1 MYRVNAE
8 RSQEKNDRNGR
19 IERCTKVTPQC
30 LPGRKS
36 LRDENSTPYRSRKST
51 NAWASQYRLTP
62 QGKLKLHNL
71 AFMDATD
78 QLGFQ
83 FRPAERRVWTVR
95 ALVSAVR
102 SHIEREYSDCWVE
115 GEISNLRI
123 PDSGHLY
130 FTLKEESAQIRVVMF
145 RSSAK
150 LLRFRPENGLHV
162 TVRGRITVYEDRGE
176 LQISAEFMEPKGAG
190 ALQLAFEQLKA
201 RLQAEGL
208 FEVSRK
214 KPIPPLP
221 QRIGIITSPQGAA
234 LRDILN
240 ILARRHHSANVL
252 IYPAQVQGEAA
263 AGEVMAGVRFFN
275 QDLQRGGAVEVI
287 VIARGGGS
295 AEDLAAFN
303 HEGLARAVADSK
315 IPVISAIGHETD
327 FTIIDFVADLRAP
340 TPSAAAELVIRSRQD
355 IEAQAEDLCRR
366 LERALRYR
374 LLMARQELT
383 ERAQHGAFARMMD
396 GIHRRQQK
404 LDEQRFRLEKA
415 ERQLLERCRRRSE
428 NVSSAVRHYDARRRL
443 AAVRQGLEAQVAN
456 LAAAIRRR
464 LLESGGALDRRAAS
478 LEALSPVAIL
488 NRGYALVFDAKGRLV
503 KDAARLEA
511 GDELS
516 ARLARGRV
524 RARVTA
530 SEPGE
535 PEPGDLH

>member
-1 MYRVNAE
+1 
-8 RSQEKNDRNGR
+8 
-19 IERCTKVTPQC
+19 
-30 LPGRKS
+30 
-36 LRDENSTPYRSRKST
+36 
-51 NAWASQYRLTP
+51 
-62 QGKLKLHNL
+62 
-71 AFMDATD
+71 
-78 QLGFQ
+78 
-83 FRPAERRVWTVR
+83 
-95 ALVSAVR
+95 
-102 SHIEREYSDCWVE
+102 VE

-150 LLRFRPENGLHV
+150 LLRFRPENGLQV

-208 FEVSRK
+208 FEASRK

-221 QRIGIITSPQGAA
+221 QRIGIVTSPQGAA

-252 IYPAQVQGEAA
+252 IYPAQVQGDAA
-263 AGEVMAGVRFFN
+263 PGEVMAGLRYF
-275 QDLQRGGAVEVI
+275 QQSSHQAPRGSRAVEVI
-287 VIARGGGS
+287 IIARGGGS
-295 AEDLAAFN
+295 AEDLASFN

-315 IPVISAIGHETD
+315 IPVIAAIGHETD
-327 FTIIDFVADLRAP
+327 FTIVDFVADLRAP
-340 TPSAAAELVIRSRQD
+340 TPSAAAELVIRSRQE
-355 IEAQAEDLCRR
+355 IEAQAEDSYAR

-415 ERQLLERCRRRSE
+415 ERQLLERCHRRSE
-428 NVSSAVRHYDARRRL
+428 SVAAAVRHYDARRRL
-443 AAVRQGLEAQVAN
+443 AAVRQSLESQVAN
-456 LAAAIRRR
+456 LAAATRTR
-464 LLESGGALDRRAAS
+464 LLESRGALDRRTAS

-503 KDAARLEA
+503 KDASRLKA
-511 GDELS
+511 GDEVS

-524 RARVTA
+524 RARVTGTER
-530 SEPGE
+530 SEP
-535 PEPGDLH
+535 

>member
-1 MYRVNAE
+1 MEMN
-8 RSQEKNDRNGR
+8 
-19 IERCTKVTPQC
+19 
-30 LPGRKS
+30 
-36 LRDENSTPYRSRKST
+36 
-51 NAWASQYRLTP
+51 
-62 QGKLKLHNL
+62 
-71 AFMDATD
+71 D

-83 FRPAERRVWTVR
+83 FRPPERRVWTVR

-130 FTLKEESAQIRVVMF
+130 FTLKEEAAQIRVVMF

-162 TVRGRITVYEDRGE
+162 TVRGRITVYEERGE

-208 FEVSRK
+208 FDASRK

-221 QRIGIITSPQGAA
+221 QRIGVITSPQGAA

-252 IYPAQVQGEAA
+252 IYPAQVQGDSAP
-263 AGEVMAGVRFFN
+263 GEVMAGLRCFH
-275 QDLQRGGAVEVI
+275 QDLRRKGAVEVI
-287 VIARGGGS
+287 IIARGGGS
-295 AEDLAAFN
+295 AEDLACFN
-303 HEGLARAVADSK
+303 HEGLARAVADSE

-327 FTIIDFVADLRAP
+327 FTIVDFVADLRAP
-340 TPSAAAELVIRSRQD
+340 TPSAAAELVIRSRQE
-355 IEAQAEDLCRR
+355 IEAQAEDLYRR
-366 LERALRYR
+366 LERAVRYR

-383 ERAQHGAFARMMD
+383 EHAQHGAFARMMD

-415 ERQLLERCRRRSE
+415 ERQVLERCQQRCER
-428 NVSSAVRHYDARRRL
+428 VTSSIRHYDARRRL
-443 AAVRQGLEAQVAN
+443 AAVGQRLDADVAN
-456 LAAAIRRR
+456 LAAAMNTR
-464 LLESGGALDRRAAS
+464 LLESRGALERRTAS

-488 NRGYALVFDAKGRLV
+488 NRGYALVFDAKGQLV
-503 KDAARLEA
+503 KDAARLKA

-516 ARLARGRV
+516 ARLAQGRV
-524 RARVTA
+524 RARVT
-530 SEPGE
+530 STERGE
-535 PEPGDLH
+535 T

>member
-1 MYRVNAE
+1 MEMA
-8 RSQEKNDRNGR
+8 
-19 IERCTKVTPQC
+19 
-30 LPGRKS
+30 
-36 LRDENSTPYRSRKST
+36 
-51 NAWASQYRLTP
+51 
-62 QGKLKLHNL
+62 
-71 AFMDATD
+71 D

-83 FRPAERRVWTVR
+83 FRPPERRVWTVR

-102 SHIEREYSDCWVE
+102 AHLEREYSDCWVE

-190 ALQLAFEQLKA
+190 ALQVAFEQLKA

-208 FEVSRK
+208 FAASLRK
-214 KPIPPLP
+214 AIPPLP

-240 ILARRHHSANVL
+240 ILARRHHSANVV

-263 AGEVMAGVRFFN
+263 PGEVMAGLRYFHQSVHRSS
-275 QDLQRGGAVEVI
+275 AVEVI
-287 VIARGGGS
+287 IIARGGGS
-295 AEDLAAFN
+295 AEDLSCFN

-327 FTIIDFVADLRAP
+327 FTIVDFVADLRAP
-340 TPSAAAELVIRSRQD
+340 TPSAAAELVIRSRQE
-355 IEAQAEDLCRR
+355 IEAQTEDLSRR

-374 LLMARQELT
+374 LLMARQDLT
-383 ERAQHGAFARMMD
+383 ERAQNGAFARLTD

-415 ERQLLERCRRRSE
+415 ERHLLERCHRRCE
-428 NVSSAVRHYDARRRL
+428 GVTAAVRHYDARRRL
-443 AAVRQGLEAQVAN
+443 AAIRQQLAAQVAN
-456 LAAAIRRR
+456 LAAAMQTRVLQRR
-464 LLESGGALDRRAAS
+464 GALDRQTAS

-511 GDELS
+511 GSELS

-530 SEPGE
+530 TESSEPQ
-535 PEPGDLH
+535 

>member
-1 MYRVNAE
+1 ME
-8 RSQEKNDRNGR
+8 
-19 IERCTKVTPQC
+19 
-30 LPGRKS
+30 
-36 LRDENSTPYRSRKST
+36 
-51 NAWASQYRLTP
+51 
-62 QGKLKLHNL
+62 
-71 AFMDATD
+71 MTD

-83 FRPAERRVWTVR
+83 FRPPERRVWTVR

-150 LLRFRPENGLHV
+150 LLRFRPENGLQV

-208 FEVSRK
+208 FEAARK

-252 IYPAQVQGEAA
+252 IYPAQVQGDAA
-263 AGEVMAGVRFFN
+263 PGEVMAGLRHFH
-275 QDLQRGGAVEVI
+275 QEHRHGRAVEVI
-287 VIARGGGS
+287 IIARGGGS
-295 AEDLAAFN
+295 AEDLACFN

-327 FTIIDFVADLRAP
+327 FTIVDFVADLRAP
-340 TPSAAAELVIRSRQD
+340 TPSAAAELVIRSRQE
-355 IEAQAEDLCRR
+355 IEAQAEDLYRR

-415 ERQLLERCRRRSE
+415 ERQLLERCRRRSDS
-428 NVSSAVRHYDARRRL
+428 VSAAVRHYDARRL
-443 AAVRQGLEAQVAN
+443 MAAVRQRLEAQVAN
-456 LAAAIRRR
+456 LAAATHTR
-464 LLESGGALDRRAAS
+464 LLQNRGALDRQTAS

-488 NRGYALVFDAKGRLV
+488 NRGYALVFDAKGQLV

-511 GDELS
+511 GDEVS

-524 RARVTA
+524 RARVTGT
-530 SEPGE
+530 ERGE
-535 PEPGDLH
+535 TESKSPTLE

>member
-1 MYRVNAE
+1 ME
-8 RSQEKNDRNGR
+8 MS
-19 IERCTKVTPQC
+19 
-30 LPGRKS
+30 
-36 LRDENSTPYRSRKST
+36 
-51 NAWASQYRLTP
+51 
-62 QGKLKLHNL
+62 
-71 AFMDATD
+71 D

-83 FRPAERRVWTVR
+83 FRPPERRVWTVR

-102 SHIEREYSDCWVE
+102 SHIDREYSDCWVE

-162 TVRGRITVYEDRGE
+162 MVRGRITVYEDRGE

-208 FEVSRK
+208 FDASRK

-221 QRIGIITSPQGAA
+221 QKIGIITSPQGAA

-252 IYPAQVQGEAA
+252 IYPAQVQGDSAP
-263 AGEVMAGVRFFN
+263 GEVMAGLRYFN
-275 QDLQRGGAVEVI
+275 QELQQELRHQEHRRRDVRRNSAVEVI
-287 VIARGGGS
+287 IIARGGGS
-295 AEDLAAFN
+295 VEDLACFN
-303 HEGLARAVADSK
+303 HEGLARAVAESK

-327 FTIIDFVADLRAP
+327 FTIVDFVADLRAP

-374 LLMARQELT
+374 LLMARQELA

-415 ERQLLERCRRRSE
+415 EGQLLERCHRRWE
-428 NVSSAVRHYDARRRL
+428 NVSAAVRHYDARRHL
-443 AAVRQGLEAQVAN
+443 AAVRQRLEAQVAN
-456 LAAAIRRR
+456 LAAATHTQ
-464 LLESGGALDRRAAS
+464 LLESRGALDRQTAS

-488 NRGYALVFDAKGRLV
+488 NRGYALVFDAKGQLV
-503 KDAARLEA
+503 KDAARLEP

-516 ARLARGRV
+516 ARLSRGRV

-530 SEPGE
+530 TERSEP
-535 PEPGDLH
+535 

>member
-1 MYRVNAE
+1 META
-8 RSQEKNDRNGR
+8 
-19 IERCTKVTPQC
+19 
-30 LPGRKS
+30 
-36 LRDENSTPYRSRKST
+36 
-51 NAWASQYRLTP
+51 
-62 QGKLKLHNL
+62 
-71 AFMDATD
+71 D

-83 FRPAERRVWTVR
+83 FRPPERRIWTVR

-162 TVRGRITVYEDRGE
+162 TVRGCITVYEDRGE

-190 ALQLAFEQLKA
+190 VLQLAFEQLKA

-208 FEVSRK
+208 FEASRK

-252 IYPAQVQGEAA
+252 IYPAQVQGDAA
-263 AGEVMAGVRFFN
+263 PGEVMAGLRYF
-275 QDLQRGGAVEVI
+275 QQESRGSRAVEVI
-287 VIARGGGS
+287 IIARGGGS
-295 AEDLAAFN
+295 AEDLAGFN
-303 HEGLARAVADSK
+303 HEGLARAVAESK

-327 FTIIDFVADLRAP
+327 FTIVDFVADLRAP
-340 TPSAAAELVIRSRQD
+340 TPSAAAELVIRSRQE
-355 IEAQAEDLCRR
+355 IEAQAEDLYRR

-415 ERQLLERCRRRSE
+415 ERQLLERCHRRSE
-428 NVSSAVRHYDARRRL
+428 SVAAAVRHYDARRRL
-443 AAVRQGLEAQVAN
+443 AAVRQRLQAQVAN
-456 LAAAIRRR
+456 LAAATHTR
-464 LLESGGALDRRAAS
+464 LLESRGALDRRTAS

-488 NRGYALVFDAKGRLV
+488 NRGYALVFDGKGRLL
-503 KDAARLEA
+503 KDAARLKA
-511 GDELS
+511 GDEVS

-530 SEPGE
+530 TERGKP
-535 PEPGDLH
+535 

>member
-1 MYRVNAE
+1 ME
-8 RSQEKNDRNGR
+8 
-19 IERCTKVTPQC
+19 
-30 LPGRKS
+30 
-36 LRDENSTPYRSRKST
+36 
-51 NAWASQYRLTP
+51 
-62 QGKLKLHNL
+62 
-71 AFMDATD
+71 MTD

-83 FRPAERRVWTVR
+83 FRPPERRVWTVR

-150 LLRFRPENGLHV
+150 LLRFRPENGLQV

-208 FEVSRK
+208 FEAARK

-252 IYPAQVQGEAA
+252 IYPAQVQGDAA
-263 AGEVMAGVRFFN
+263 PGEVMAGLRHFHLH
-275 QDLQRGGAVEVI
+275 QEHRHIRAVEVI
-287 VIARGGGS
+287 IIARGGGS
-295 AEDLAAFN
+295 AEDLACFN

-327 FTIIDFVADLRAP
+327 FTIVDFVADLRAP
-340 TPSAAAELVIRSRQD
+340 TPSAAAELVIRSRQE
-355 IEAQAEDLCRR
+355 IEAQAEDLYRR

-428 NVSSAVRHYDARRRL
+428 NVSAAVRHYDARRL
-443 AAVRQGLEAQVAN
+443 MAGVRQRLEAQVAS
-456 LAAAIRRR
+456 LAAATRTR
-464 LLESGGALDRRAAS
+464 LLESRGALDRQTAS

-488 NRGYALVFDAKGRLV
+488 NRGYALVFDAKGELV
-503 KDAARLEA
+503 KDAARLKA
-511 GDELS
+511 GDEVS

-530 SEPGE
+530 TERSGTKSKSPTLE
-535 PEPGDLH
+535 

>member
-1 MYRVNAE
+1 M
-8 RSQEKNDRNGR
+8 S
-19 IERCTKVTPQC
+19 
-30 LPGRKS
+30 
-36 LRDENSTPYRSRKST
+36 
-51 NAWASQYRLTP
+51 
-62 QGKLKLHNL
+62 
-71 AFMDATD
+71 D

-83 FRPAERRVWTVR
+83 FRPPERRIWTVR

-130 FTLKEESAQIRVVMF
+130 FTLKEETAQVRVVMF

-150 LLRFRPENGLHV
+150 LLRFRPENGLQV

-208 FEVSRK
+208 FEPSRK

-252 IYPAQVQGEAA
+252 IYPAQVQGDSAP
-263 AGEVMAGVRFFN
+263 GEVMAGLRYFHQN
-275 QDLQRGGAVEVI
+275 LRRGRPAEVI
-287 VIARGGGS
+287 IIARGGGS
-295 AEDLAAFN
+295 AEDLACFN

-327 FTIIDFVADLRAP
+327 FTIVDFVADLRAP
-340 TPSAAAELVIRSRQD
+340 TPSAAAELVIRSRQE
-355 IEAQAEDLCRR
+355 IEAQAEDLYRR

-396 GIHRRQQK
+396 GIHRRQQR

-415 ERQLLERCRRRSE
+415 ERQLLERCHRRCE
-428 NVSSAVRHYDARRRL
+428 NVSATVRHYDARRRL
-443 AAVRQGLEAQVAN
+443 AAIRQQLQAQVAN
-456 LAAAIRRR
+456 LAAATHRR
-464 LLESGGALDRRAAS
+464 LLESRGALDRRTAS
-478 LEALSPVAIL
+478 LEALSPLAIL
-488 NRGYALVFDAKGRLV
+488 NRGYALVFDVNGQLL
-503 KDAARLEA
+503 KDAARLKA
-511 GDELS
+511 GDNLS
-516 ARLARGRV
+516 ARLARGSV

-530 SEPGE
+530 IERSEPE
-535 PEPGDLH
+535 SEELH

>member
-1 MYRVNAE
+1 MEMA
-8 RSQEKNDRNGR
+8 
-19 IERCTKVTPQC
+19 
-30 LPGRKS
+30 
-36 LRDENSTPYRSRKST
+36 
-51 NAWASQYRLTP
+51 
-62 QGKLKLHNL
+62 
-71 AFMDATD
+71 D

-83 FRPAERRVWTVR
+83 FRPPERRVWTVR

-102 SHIEREYSDCWVE
+102 SHIESGYSDCWVE

-123 PDSGHLY
+123 PDSGHLDVI
-130 FTLKEESAQIRVVMF
+130 LKEESAQMRVVMV

-150 LLRFRPENGLHV
+150 LLRFRPETGLHV
-162 TVRGRITVYEDRGE
+162 TVRGPITVYEDRGE

-208 FEVSRK
+208 FEASRK
-214 KPIPPLP
+214 KSIPPLP
-221 QRIGIITSPQGAA
+221 RRIGIITSPKGAA

-252 IYPAQVQGEAA
+252 IYPAQVQGDSTP
-263 AGEVMAGVRFFN
+263 GEVMAGLRYFHQELRHQKLRH
-275 QDLQRGGAVEVI
+275 QDLRSGGAVEVI
-287 VIARGGGS
+287 IIARGGGS
-295 AEDLAAFN
+295 AEDLAGFN

-327 FTIIDFVADLRAP
+327 FTIVDFVADLRAP
-340 TPSAAAELVIRSRQD
+340 TPSAAAELVIRSRQE
-355 IEAQAEDLCRR
+355 IEAQAEDLYRR
-366 LERALRYR
+366 LEHGLRYR

-404 LDEQRFRLEKA
+404 LDEQRFLLEKA
-415 ERQLLERCRRRSE
+415 ERQLLERCHRRCE
-428 NVSSAVRHYDARRRL
+428 NVFAAVRHYDARRRL
-443 AAVRQGLEAQVAN
+443 ANVRQQLEAQVAN
-456 LAAAIRRR
+456 LTSAAHRR
-464 LLESGGALDRRAAS
+464 LLECRGALERQTAT

-488 NRGYALVFDAKGRLV
+488 NRGYALVFDAKGRLL
-503 KDAARLEA
+503 KDAARLKA
-511 GDELS
+511 GDEVS

-530 SEPGE
+530 TERGE
-535 PEPGDLH
+535 P

>member
-1 MYRVNAE
+1 M
-8 RSQEKNDRNGR
+8 
-19 IERCTKVTPQC
+19 
-30 LPGRKS
+30 
-36 LRDENSTPYRSRKST
+36 
-51 NAWASQYRLTP
+51 
-62 QGKLKLHNL
+62 
-71 AFMDATD
+71 ATSD

-83 FRPAERRVWTVR
+83 FRTPERRVWTVR

-123 PDSGHLY
+123 PDSGHWY

-190 ALQLAFEQLKA
+190 ALQLAFEQLKS

-208 FEVSRK
+208 FEASRK

-240 ILARRHHSANVL
+240 ILARRHRSANIL
-252 IYPAQVQGEAA
+252 IYPAQVQGDSAP
-263 AGEVMAGVRFFN
+263 GEVMAGLRHFN
-275 QDLQRGGAVEVI
+275 REIRHQGKQPDLHATRAVEVI
-287 VIARGGGS
+287 IIARGGGS
-295 AEDLAAFN
+295 VEDLACFN
-303 HEGLARAVADSK
+303 HEGLARAVANSK

-327 FTIIDFVADLRAP
+327 FTIVDFVADLRAP

-355 IEAQAEDLCRR
+355 IESQAEDLSRR

-374 LLMARQELT
+374 LLMARQELAN
-383 ERAQHGAFARMMD
+383 RAQHGAFARTMD

-404 LDEQRFRLEKA
+404 VDELRFRLEKA
-415 ERQLLERCRRRSE
+415 ERQLLERCHRRAESLT
-428 NVSSAVRHYDARRRL
+428 AAIRHYDARRRL
-443 AAVRQGLEAQVAN
+443 AAIRQQLAARVDN
-456 LAAAIRRR
+456 LAAATHRSLLQNRGILERRT
-464 LLESGGALDRRAAS
+464 AS

-488 NRGYALVFDAKGRLV
+488 NRGYALVFDSNGQLV
-503 KDAARLEA
+503 KDAAQLTR
-511 GDELS
+511 GDELT

-530 SEPGE
+530 TAPTELEPDE
-535 PEPGDLH
+535 RR

>member
-1 MYRVNAE
+1 
-8 RSQEKNDRNGR
+8 
-19 IERCTKVTPQC
+19 
-30 LPGRKS
+30 
-36 LRDENSTPYRSRKST
+36 
-51 NAWASQYRLTP
+51 
-62 QGKLKLHNL
+62 
-71 AFMDATD
+71 MDTAD

-83 FRPAERRVWTVR
+83 FRPPERRIWTVR

-130 FTLKEESAQIRVVMF
+130 FTLKEEGAQIRVVMF

-190 ALQLAFEQLKA
+190 TLQLAFEQLKA

-208 FEVSRK
+208 FEASRK
-214 KPIPPLP
+214 KPVPPLP

-240 ILARRHHSANVL
+240 ILARRHRSANVL
-252 IYPAQVQGEAA
+252 IYPAQVQGDSAP
-263 AGEVMAGVRFFN
+263 GEVMAGLRCFHQELRH
-275 QDLQRGGAVEVI
+275 QDLRRGGAVEVI
-287 VIARGGGS
+287 IIARGGGS

-303 HEGLARAVADSK
+303 HEGLARAVAESK

-327 FTIIDFVADLRAP
+327 FTIVDFVADLRAP
-340 TPSAAAELVIRSRQD
+340 TPSAAAELVIRSRQE
-355 IEAQAEDLCRR
+355 IEAQAEDLYRR
-366 LERALRYR
+366 LERAVRYR
-374 LLMARQELT
+374 LLMARQDLT
-383 ERAQHGAFARMMD
+383 ERARHGAFARMMD
-396 GIHRRQQK
+396 GIHRRQQR
-404 LDEQRFRLEKA
+404 LDEQSFRLEKA
-415 ERQLLERCRRRSE
+415 ERQLLERCHRRSE
-428 NVSSAVRHYDARRRL
+428 NVTAAVRHYDARRRL
-443 AAVRQGLEAQVAN
+443 AAVRQRLEAQVAN
-456 LAAAIRRR
+456 LAAATHTR
-464 LLESGGALDRRAAS
+464 LLESRGALDRQTAS

-503 KDAARLEA
+503 KDAARLKA
-511 GDELS
+511 GDEVS

-524 RARVTA
+524 RARVTGTER
-530 SEPGE
+530 SET
-535 PEPGDLH
+535 

>member
-1 MYRVNAE
+1 ME
-8 RSQEKNDRNGR
+8 MS
-19 IERCTKVTPQC
+19 
-30 LPGRKS
+30 
-36 LRDENSTPYRSRKST
+36 
-51 NAWASQYRLTP
+51 
-62 QGKLKLHNL
+62 
-71 AFMDATD
+71 D

-83 FRPAERRVWTVR
+83 FRPPERRIWTVR

-150 LLRFRPENGLHV
+150 LLRFRPENGLQV
-162 TVRGRITVYEDRGE
+162 TVRGRITVYEERGE

-208 FEVSRK
+208 FEASRK

-252 IYPAQVQGEAA
+252 IYPAQVQGDSAP
-263 AGEVMAGVRFFN
+263 GEVMAGLRYLHQELRH
-275 QDLQRGGAVEVI
+275 QDLRPGGAVEVI
-287 VIARGGGS
+287 IIARGGGS
-295 AEDLAAFN
+295 AEDLACFN

-327 FTIIDFVADLRAP
+327 FTIVDFAADLRAP
-340 TPSAAAELVIRSRQD
+340 TPSAAAELVIRSRQE
-355 IEAQAEDLCRR
+355 IEAQAEDLYRR
-366 LERALRYR
+366 LERGLRYR
-374 LLMARQELT
+374 LLMARQELAD
-383 ERAQHGAFARMMD
+383 RAQHAAFARMMD

-415 ERQLLERCRRRSE
+415 ERQLLERCHRRCE
-428 NVSSAVRHYDARRRL
+428 NVSATVRHYDARRRL
-443 AAVRQGLEAQVAN
+443 AAIRQQLQAQVAN
-456 LAAAIRRR
+456 LAAATHRR
-464 LLESGGALDRRAAS
+464 LLESRGALDRRSAS

-503 KDAARLEA
+503 KDAARLKA
-511 GDELS
+511 GDDLS

-530 SEPGE
+530 TERSESEPGE
-535 PEPGDLH
+535 RH

>member
-1 MYRVNAE
+1 ME
-8 RSQEKNDRNGR
+8 MS
-19 IERCTKVTPQC
+19 
-30 LPGRKS
+30 
-36 LRDENSTPYRSRKST
+36 
-51 NAWASQYRLTP
+51 
-62 QGKLKLHNL
+62 
-71 AFMDATD
+71 D

-83 FRPAERRVWTVR
+83 FRPPERRVWTVR

-150 LLRFRPENGLHV
+150 LLRFRPENGLQV

-208 FEVSRK
+208 FEASRK
-214 KPIPPLP
+214 KPIPALP

-252 IYPAQVQGEAA
+252 IYPAQVQGDSAP
-263 AGEVMAGVRFFN
+263 GEVMAGLRYFHQELRHQVLR
-275 QDLQRGGAVEVI
+275 RSAAAEVI
-287 VIARGGGS
+287 IIARGGGS
-295 AEDLAAFN
+295 AEDLACFN

-327 FTIIDFVADLRAP
+327 FTIVDFVADLRAP
-340 TPSAAAELVIRSRQD
+340 TPSAAAELVIRSRQE
-355 IEAQAEDLCRR
+355 IEAQAEDLYRR
-366 LERALRYR
+366 LERGLRYR
-374 LLMARQELT
+374 LLIARQELS

-396 GIHRRQQK
+396 GIHRRQQR

-415 ERQLLERCRRRSE
+415 ERQLLERCHRRCE
-428 NVSSAVRHYDARRRL
+428 NVSATVRHYDARRRL
-443 AAVRQGLEAQVAN
+443 AAIRQQLQAQVAN
-456 LAAAIRRR
+456 LAAAMHTR
-464 LLESGGALDRRAAS
+464 LLESRGALDRRTAS
-478 LEALSPVAIL
+478 LEALSPLAIL
-488 NRGYALVFDAKGRLV
+488 NRGYALVFDAKGRLL
-503 KDAARLEA
+503 KDAARLKA
-511 GDELS
+511 GDEMS

-530 SEPGE
+530 AEGSEPESGE
-535 PEPGDLH
+535 LH

>member
-1 MYRVNAE
+1 MEMA
-8 RSQEKNDRNGR
+8 
-19 IERCTKVTPQC
+19 
-30 LPGRKS
+30 
-36 LRDENSTPYRSRKST
+36 
-51 NAWASQYRLTP
+51 
-62 QGKLKLHNL
+62 
-71 AFMDATD
+71 D

-83 FRPAERRVWTVR
+83 FRPPERRIWTVR

-208 FEVSRK
+208 FEASRK

-221 QRIGIITSPQGAA
+221 QKIGIITSPQGAA

-252 IYPAQVQGEAA
+252 IYPAQVQGDAA
-263 AGEVMAGVRFFN
+263 PGEVMAGLRYFH
-275 QDLQRGGAVEVI
+275 QESGGSGAVAVI
-287 VIARGGGS
+287 IIARGGGS
-295 AEDLAAFN
+295 AEDLAGFN

-327 FTIIDFVADLRAP
+327 FTIVDFVADLRAP
-340 TPSAAAELVIRSRQD
+340 TPSAAAELVIRSRQE
-355 IEAQAEDLCRR
+355 IEAQAEDLYRR
-366 LERALRYR
+366 LEHALRYR

-415 ERQLLERCRRRSE
+415 ERQLLERSHRRCE
-428 NVSSAVRHYDARRRL
+428 NVAAAVRHYDARRRL
-443 AAVRQGLEAQVAN
+443 AAVRQRLEAQVAN
-456 LAAAIRRR
+456 LAAATHTR
-464 LLESGGALDRRAAS
+464 LLESRGALDRRTAS
-478 LEALSPVAIL
+478 LDALSPVAIL
-488 NRGYALVFDAKGRLV
+488 NRGYALLFDAKGRLV
-503 KDAARLEA
+503 KDAARLKA
-511 GDELS
+511 GDEVS

-530 SEPGE
+530 TERGKP
-535 PEPGDLH
+535 